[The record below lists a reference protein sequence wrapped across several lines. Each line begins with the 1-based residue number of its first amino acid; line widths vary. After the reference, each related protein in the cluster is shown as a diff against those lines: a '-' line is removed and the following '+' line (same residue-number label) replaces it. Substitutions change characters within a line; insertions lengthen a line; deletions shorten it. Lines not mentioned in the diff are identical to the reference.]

1 MKSEIKKNLWWIII
15 SVALF
20 IPIAFAIHHLPYGL
34 GDKLSFGV
42 VTFALLFLIWAII
55 GLVANKIKKNVWKI
69 LWIILGTLSY
79 LIAWLCVIFAIAMS
93 YPLSEEEVEDCKDA
107 FRDMVYREFDEDD
120 HLDKVIGV
128 QLPQYKIVD
137 SVCKYVSSPP
147 AETEYNVKLKIYVP
161 EGISESVW
169 NEIYELASKEASNP
183 YSESDVINKWKIDED
198 NPNIIY
204 YTSEDN
210 MNVGCTVTFKHSC
223 DTVYVT
229 RYKW

>member
-1 MKSEIKKNLWWIII
+1 MKSEIKKNLWWIIT
-15 SVALF
+15 SVVLF

-55 GLVANKIKKNVWKI
+55 GLVANKIKKIVWKV

-79 LIAWLCVIFAIAMS
+79 IIAWLCAIFVIAMS
-93 YPLSEEEVEDCKDA
+93 YPLSEEEVEDRKDA
-107 FRDMVYREFDEDD
+107 FRDMVYCEFDEND
-120 HLDKVIGV
+120 HLDKVVGV

-137 SVCKYVSSPP
+137 SECKYVSFPP
-147 AETEYNVKLKIYVP
+147 AETEYNVKLKIYVS

-183 YSESDVINKWKIDED
+183 HSESDVINKWELDED

-210 MNVGCTVTFKHSC
+210 MNVGCTVTFKQSC
-223 DTVYVT
+223 DTINVT

>member
-1 MKSEIKKNLWWIII
+1 MKSKLKKNLWWIISSI
-15 SVALF
+15 ALF
-20 IPIAFAIHHLPYGL
+20 IPMASLIGNISNDFSDVLSVGAI
-34 GDKLSFGV
+34 SFV
-42 VTFALLFLIWAII
+42 VLFLIWAII
-55 GLVANKIKKNVWKI
+55 GLVANKIKNIALKV
-69 LWIILGTLSY
+69 LWIILGLSVY
-79 LIAWLCVIFAIAMS
+79 AIVWLFIILLIAMS
-93 YPLSEEEVEDCKDA
+93 QPITEEDVENRKEA
-107 FRDMVYREFDEDD
+107 FRDMVYCEFDEND
-120 HLDKVIGV
+120 HLDKVVGV

-137 SVCKYVSSPP
+137 SECKYVSFPP
-147 AETEYNVKLKIYVP
+147 AETEYDVKLKIYVS

-183 YSESDVINKWKIDED
+183 HSESDVINKWKIDED

-210 MNVGCTVTFKHSC
+210 MNVGCTVTFKQSC

>member
-1 MKSEIKKNLWWIII
+1 MKSKLKKNLWWIISSI
-15 SVALF
+15 ALF
-20 IPIAFAIHHLPYGL
+20 IPMASLIGNISNDFSDVLSVGAI
-34 GDKLSFGV
+34 SFV
-42 VTFALLFLIWAII
+42 VLFLIWAII
-55 GLVANKIKKNVWKI
+55 GLVANKIKNIALKV
-69 LWIILGTLSY
+69 LWIILGLSVY
-79 LIAWLCVIFAIAMS
+79 AIVWLFIILLIAMS
-93 YPLSEEEVEDCKDA
+93 QPITEEDVENRKEA

-120 HLDKVIGV
+120 HLDKVVGV

-137 SVCKYVSSPP
+137 SECKYVSFPP
-147 AETEYNVKLKIYVP
+147 AETEYDVKLKIYVS

-183 YSESDVINKWKIDED
+183 HSESDVINKWEIDED

-210 MNVGCTVTFKHSC
+210 MNVGCTVTFKQSC

>member
-15 SVALF
+15 SVVLF
-20 IPIAFAIHHLPYGL
+20 IPIAFAIHHLPYSL

-55 GLVANKIKKNVWKI
+55 GLVADKIKRIVWKV

-79 LIAWLCVIFAIAMS
+79 LITWLCVIFVIAMS
-93 YPLSEEEVEDCKDA
+93 YPLSEEEVEDRKDD
-107 FRDMVYREFDEDD
+107 FRDMVYREFDEDGY
-120 HLDKVIGV
+120 LDKVVGV

-137 SVCKYVSSPP
+137 SECEYVSFPP
-147 AETEYNVKLKIYVP
+147 GETEYDVRLKIYVS

-169 NEIYELASKEASNP
+169 NEIYELASKKASNP
-183 YSESDVINKWKIDED
+183 HSESDVINKWKIDED

-204 YTSEDN
+204 YTSEDSS
-210 MNVGCTVTFKHSC
+210 NVGCNVTFKHRC

>member
-1 MKSEIKKNLWWIII
+1 MKSEIKKNLWWIIT
-15 SVALF
+15 SVVLF

-34 GDKLSFGV
+34 GDKLPFGV

-55 GLVANKIKKNVWKI
+55 GLVANKIKKIVWKV

-79 LIAWLCVIFAIAMS
+79 IIAWLCVIFAIVMS
-93 YPLSEEEVEDCKDA
+93 YPLSEEDIEDRKEA
-107 FRDMVYREFDEDD
+107 FRDMVYREFDEND
-120 HLDKVIGV
+120 HLDKVVGV

-137 SVCKYVSSPP
+137 SECKYVSFPP
-147 AETEYNVKLKIYVP
+147 AETEYNVKLKIYIP
-161 EGISESVW
+161 KGISESVW
-169 NEIYELASKEASNP
+169 NEIYELASKKASNP
-183 YSESDVINKWKIDED
+183 HSESDVINKWKIDED

-210 MNVGCTVTFKHSC
+210 MNVGCTVTFKHQC

-229 RYKW
+229 SYKW

>member
-1 MKSEIKKNLWWIII
+1 MKSKLKKNLWWIISSI
-15 SVALF
+15 ALF
-20 IPIAFAIHHLPYGL
+20 IPMASLIGNISNDFSDVLSVGAI
-34 GDKLSFGV
+34 SFV
-42 VTFALLFLIWAII
+42 VLFLIWAII
-55 GLVANKIKKNVWKI
+55 GLVANKIKNIALKV
-69 LWIILGTLSY
+69 LWIILGLSVY
-79 LIAWLCVIFAIAMS
+79 AIVWLFIILLIAMS
-93 YPLSEEEVEDCKDA
+93 QPITEEDVENRKEA

-120 HLDKVIGV
+120 HLDKVVGV

-137 SVCKYVSSPP
+137 SECKYVSFPP
-147 AETEYNVKLKIYVP
+147 AETEYDVKLKIYVS

-183 YSESDVINKWKIDED
+183 HSESDVINKWEIDED

-210 MNVGCTVTFKHSC
+210 MNVGCTVTFKQSC
-223 DTVYVT
+223 DTIYVT

>member
-1 MKSEIKKNLWWIII
+1 MKSEIKKNLWWIIT
-15 SVALF
+15 SVVLF

-55 GLVANKIKKNVWKI
+55 GLVANKIKKIVWKV

-79 LIAWLCVIFAIAMS
+79 IIAWLCAIFVIAMS
-93 YPLSEEEVEDCKDA
+93 YPLSEEEVEDRKDA
-107 FRDMVYREFDEDD
+107 FRDMVYREFDENN
-120 HLDKVIGV
+120 HLDKVVGV

-137 SVCKYVSSPP
+137 SECKYVSFPP
-147 AETEYNVKLKIYVP
+147 AETEYDVKLKIYVS

-169 NEIYELASKEASNP
+169 NEIYELASKKASNP
-183 YSESDVINKWKIDED
+183 HSESDVINKWELDED

-210 MNVGCTVTFKHSC
+210 MNVGCTVTFKQSC
-223 DTVYVT
+223 DTIYVT

>member
-1 MKSEIKKNLWWIII
+1 MKSEIKKNLWWIIT
-15 SVALF
+15 SVVLF

-55 GLVANKIKKNVWKI
+55 GLVAGKIKKIVWKV

-79 LIAWLCVIFAIAMS
+79 IIAWLCAIFVIAMS
-93 YPLSEEEVEDCKDA
+93 YPLSEEEVEDRKDA

-120 HLDKVIGV
+120 HLDKVVGV

-137 SVCKYVSSPP
+137 SECKYVSFPP
-147 AETEYNVKLKIYVP
+147 AETEYNVKLKIYFP

-169 NEIYELASKEASNP
+169 NEIYELASKKASNP
-183 YSESDVINKWKIDED
+183 HSESDVINKWKIDED

-210 MNVGCTVTFKHSC
+210 MNVGCTVTFKQSC
-223 DTVYVT
+223 DTIYVT

>member
-1 MKSEIKKNLWWIII
+1 MKNKIKKNLWWIIT
-15 SVALF
+15 SGVLF
-20 IPIAFAIHHLPYGL
+20 IPIAIAIHHLPYGL

-42 VTFALLFLIWAII
+42 VTFVLLFLIWAII
-55 GLVANKIKKNVWKI
+55 GLVAGKIKKIVWKV

-79 LIAWLCVIFAIAMS
+79 IIAWLCAIFVIAMS
-93 YPLSEEEVEDCKDA
+93 YTLSEEEVEDRKDA

-120 HLDKVIGV
+120 HLDKVVGV

-137 SVCKYVSSPP
+137 SECKYVSSPP
-147 AETEYNVKLKIYVP
+147 AETEYNVKLKIYVS

-183 YSESDVINKWKIDED
+183 HSESDVINKWKIDED

>member
-1 MKSEIKKNLWWIII
+1 MKSEIKKNLWWIIT
-15 SVALF
+15 SVVLF

-34 GDKLSFGV
+34 SDKLSFGV

-55 GLVANKIKKNVWKI
+55 GLVANKIKKIVWKV

-79 LIAWLCVIFAIAMS
+79 IIAWLCAIFVIAMS
-93 YPLSEEEVEDCKDA
+93 YPLSEEDIEDRKDA

-120 HLDKVIGV
+120 HLDKVVGV

-137 SVCKYVSSPP
+137 SECKYVSFPP
-147 AETEYNVKLKIYVP
+147 AETEYDVKLNIYIS

-169 NEIYELASKEASNP
+169 NEIYELASKKASNP
-183 YSESDVINKWKIDED
+183 HSESDVINKWKIDED

-210 MNVGCTVTFKHSC
+210 MNVGCTVTFKQSC
-223 DTVYVT
+223 DTIYVT